1 MTANHAPRRR
11 NDHLLSIA
19 LALSACIAGP
29 VTAQELAAKPSE
41 PLDFLSPAE
50 LLVARTRFAWCSSL
64 APDETWLA
72 TGYGHWAGNEAGRVV
87 VWDLAKGAPKW
98 QANEPRGV
106 RSVAISPDGS
116 LVACGNFAGEIRLRD
131 AATGKVVRAFRQDRG
146 SVERICFSSDGKRL
160 ATSSNTTHL
169 VRVWN
174 AVTGEVLQTLG
185 GHTEVPYWVEFSPDD
200 SLLVSAG
207 RDGGVRL
214 WNLEKGSVQQTFPH
228 GGEVTSAIF
237 LPGGK
242 QVASVAHDGIV
253 RLWNIE
259 TGKVDQTLTPPGTRS
274 TACAVAVSRD
284 GKQLASGNYNR
295 IHLWNLASGELE
307 ATLDGHV
314 GLVHGLTFNK
324 RGEKLISSSWDNTVR
339 IWDPHSK
346 QAVQSLRLPATGS
359 EPSGPIAA
367 LAHCPSRSMLATAVG
382 AEVELRAAADG
393 RLLNRLQGHEE
404 PVLALAFSPEGK
416 WLATAGGD
424 HRLRLWDL
432 ETLQAEVVLPHHT
445 DAVHAVAWSPDG
457 TRLASG
463 GSDQTVRIFDTKT
476 WKILATLEGH
486 SAPVLAVAL
495 LADGRAVSAGED
507 AIVRVW
513 DVAGKKQIAALEGH
527 SGSVRAIAIAPGG
540 ATIATAGDDKSVKLW
555 DAASLQPRASING
568 HQQPVLCL
576 AFSPQ
581 GKTLASGAAGG
592 GLHYLDPARGTVR
605 KTTST
610 HSGRI
615 TGIAFLPEAE
625 GVLSA
630 GEDATIR
637 VWRAAEP
644 PIPPLVSLPAHGA
657 SAYAVSFS
665 PDGKWLATGGKD
677 KLVALRNPMT
687 GEIVRTFPGHNG
699 LVYDVAF
706 SPDSELLAS
715 GSSDGAVRIWS
726 LGTGGFVASF
736 KGWKDRLSNVRAV
749 AFSPDG
755 RTVVAGTG
763 DGTIRLFDVKTKRV
777 TQDLTGQTL
786 PVTGV
791 QFSPD
796 GTLLATSTGDWQRWR
811 TPGELRLWNAKT
823 GEELAALPGHAGEIK
838 RVVFSPS
845 GRRMAS
851 VAGWIFVWNVE
862 ERNPTANIRLGDSP
876 TTAAFLKDEN
886 RLAVGD
892 LHGGVLLWD
901 IARQAVVRR
910 FAGHDGQVAGLAVS
924 PDGERLAT
932 VAHDGVLHLWPLGE
946 R

>member
-1 MTANHAPRRR
+1 MNR
-11 NDHLLSIA
+11 NLVSIA
-19 LALSACIAGP
+19 LALSACFP
-29 VTAQELAAKPSE
+29 WFVTAQEPAAKPGE

-72 TGYGHWAGNEAGRVV
+72 TGYGHWAGNEAGRVIA
-87 VWDLAKGAPKW
+87 WDLTTGAPKW
-98 QANEPRGV
+98 QASEPRGV
-106 RSVAISPDGS
+106 RSVAVSPDGS
-116 LVACGNFAGEIRLRD
+116 LVASGNFAGEIRLRE
-131 AATGKVVRAFRQDRG
+131 AATGKVLRAFRQDRG
-146 SVERICFSSDGKRL
+146 SVERVGFSSDGKRL

-169 VRVWN
+169 IRIWD
-174 AVTGEVLQTLG
+174 AATGEVLQTLG

-200 SLLVSAG
+200 ALLLSAG
-207 RDGGVRL
+207 RDGGVRV

-228 GGEVTSAIF
+228 GGEVSSAIF

-242 QVASVAHDGIV
+242 QVASVAHDGLV
-253 RLWNIE
+253 RLWNLE
-259 TGKVDQTLTPPGTRS
+259 TGKLDKMLTPPGTRS

-295 IHLWNLASGELE
+295 IHLWNLDSGQLD

-314 GLVHGLTFNK
+314 GLVHGLAFDK
-324 RGEKLISSSWDNTVR
+324 RGERLISSSWDNTVR
-339 IWDPHSK
+339 VWDLSSR
-346 QAVQSLRLPATGS
+346 QAAQTLRLPATGS
-359 EPSGPIAA
+359 ESAGPIAA
-367 LAHCPSRSMLATAVG
+367 LGYCPTRSMLAAAVG
-382 AEVELRAAADG
+382 AEVELRATDG

-404 PVLALAFSPEGK
+404 PVLALAFSPAGQ

-424 HRLRLWDL
+424 HKLRLWNLD
-432 ETLQAEVVLPHHT
+432 TLQAEVLLHHT
-445 DAVHAVAWSPDG
+445 DAVRAVAWSADG
-457 TRLASG
+457 ARLASG
-463 GSDQTVRIFDTKT
+463 GSDQTVRVFDTKT

-507 AIVRVW
+507 AILRVW
-513 DVAGKKQIAALEGH
+513 DVPGKKQIAALGGH
-527 SGSVRAIAIAPGG
+527 TGAIRAIALAPDG
-540 ATIATAGDDKSVKLW
+540 ASFATAGDDKSIKLW
-555 DAASLQPRASING
+555 DAASLQPRASVNG

-592 GLHYLDPARGTVR
+592 GLHYLDPARGSVR
-605 KTTST
+605 KTTSA
-610 HSGRI
+610 HSGRV
-615 TGIAFLPEAE
+615 TGIAFLPGAE
-625 GVLSA
+625 GLLSA

-637 VWRAAEP
+637 LWRAAEP
-644 PIPPLVSLPAHGA
+644 PIAPLVSLPAHGA

-677 KLVALRNPMT
+677 RLVALRNPTT
-687 GEIVRTFPGHNG
+687 GQILRTFPGHNG
-699 LVYDVAF
+699 LVYDLAF

-715 GSSDGAVRIWS
+715 GSSDGTVRISS
-726 LGTGGFVASF
+726 LATGGFVASF
-736 KGWKDRLSNVRAV
+736 KAWKERLSNVRAV
-749 AFSPDG
+749 AFTPDG
-755 RTVVAGTG
+755 RTIVAGTG

-777 TQDLTGQTL
+777 TQDLTGQML
-786 PVTGV
+786 PVTGA

-796 GTLLATSTGDWQRWR
+796 GALLATSTGDWQRWR
-811 TPGELRLWNAKT
+811 MPGELRLWNAKT

-838 RVVFSPS
+838 RVLFSPS
-845 GRRMAS
+845 GKRMAS

-862 ERNPTANIRLGDSP
+862 ERNSTANIRLGAPP
-876 TTAAFLKDEN
+876 TTAAFLKDESL
-886 RLAVGD
+886 LAVGD
-892 LHGGVLLWD
+892 LQGGVLLWD
-901 IARQAVVRR
+901 IARQTVVRR

-932 VAHDGVLHLWPLGE
+932 VAHDGILRLWPLGE